1 MSDLTQTHDIA
12 APRAD
17 VSRALTDTAVLDT
30 WWTTSSESDPRPGG
44 AFVYTWEFEDASR
57 NHVQSGAYREV
68 DDGRLVSYPWAAG
81 GETIVT
87 FRLEDGAAGGTQ
99 LTLDHTGF
107 PDDGARDHHDQ
118 GWAGFLN
125 NLKSVL
131 EGGSDRRAAMM
142 GLKVAASRG

>member
-1 MSDLTQTHDIA
+1 MSDLQQSYDIA

-17 VSRALTDTAVLDT
+17 VFRALTEPDVLDT
-30 WWTTSSESDPRPGG
+30 WWTTRSESDPRPGG

-57 NHVQSGAYREV
+57 NHVQSGEYREV
-68 DDGRLVSYPWAAG
+68 EDGRLISYPWAAG

-87 FRLEDGAAGGTQ
+87 FRLEDAPGGTR

-107 PDDGARDHHDQ
+107 PDEGARDHHEQ

-125 NLKSVL
+125 NLESVAS
-131 EGGSDRRAAMM
+131 GGPDRRAEMM
-142 GLKVAASRG
+142 GLNVRAPR